1 MFTVIGFMLGGM
13 CLGFLLRNRQ
23 LPQLNRIITVLIWIL
38 LFLLGIEVGENEKII
53 QGLGT
58 LGIEAFVI
66 TVAAVSGS
74 CIAAKILW
82 ARLNKTR
89 KKESAK

>member
-58 LGIEAFVI
+58 LG
-66 TVAAVSGS
+66 
-74 CIAAKILW
+74 
-82 ARLNKTR
+82 R
-89 KKESAK
+89 

>member
-66 TVAAVSGS
+66 AVAGS

-82 ARLNKTR
+82 TRLNKTR

>member
-66 TVAAVSGS
+66 TVAGS

-82 ARLNKTR
+82 TRLNKTR